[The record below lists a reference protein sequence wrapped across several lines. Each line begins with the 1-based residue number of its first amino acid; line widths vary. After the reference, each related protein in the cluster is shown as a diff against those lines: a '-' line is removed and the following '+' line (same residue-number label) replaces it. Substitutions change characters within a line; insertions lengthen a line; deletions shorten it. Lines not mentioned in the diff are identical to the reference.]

1 VPKVLPLNGESDP
14 TLRTKQFVATAVK
27 LFDDSGEEES
37 IRRRRVDESRTI
49 KAQTPKNIKVQTGSA
64 TNE

>member
-49 KAQTPKNIKVQTGSA
+49 KAQTLENVEVQTETAKSK
-64 TNE
+64 